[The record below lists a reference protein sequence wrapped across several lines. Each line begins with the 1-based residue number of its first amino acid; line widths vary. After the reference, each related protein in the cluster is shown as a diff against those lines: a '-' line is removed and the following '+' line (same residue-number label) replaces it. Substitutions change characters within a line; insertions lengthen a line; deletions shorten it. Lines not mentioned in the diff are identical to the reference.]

1 MNSFPMTKA
10 TSCAC
15 RLNWWSDL
23 KKQIKFEARRQL
35 HYPMPLVDRW
45 LSAASR
51 HNAVLLL
58 FVVCCGVTIIG
69 ALVIR
74 DMQQANTE
82 AQRMYKSSV
91 DGLEEIGELQYDA
104 QETRRTTLYAL
115 TTTDSNLQI
124 EYADQTRNADR
135 RVREEIAEYG
145 RQAKGSEEL
154 ALADRLSRDWTAYLG
169 VRDEVLASILEGS
182 TSEAVSLDLAGGVP
196 AFERVRQ
203 DLNEVKRLYG
213 EDASREQASLAES
226 SRRSSSRMVGIL
238 SFTFLLSIA
247 AVWAIQRSQL
257 MGRMQL
263 ANLQMEFVASV
274 SHELRTPL
282 AVIRSAADN
291 IADGLVKNTDAL
303 LRYGTI
309 LQHQSRS
316 MAELVDQILL
326 FASTEDRNRRVTLQP
341 LAVELIVET
350 VLADTEVLIRDSG
363 FTLDL
368 EIEPGLP
375 HALGD
380 LAGITQCL
388 RNLVGN
394 AVKYGGSDR
403 RIVLQATASLP
414 RDRFPGE
421 LRVSVTDRGIGID
434 SSEIVHIFDPFY
446 RSPRVHASQIHG
458 TGLGLAL
465 AKRIAESMGGSLTVL
480 SQISVGSTFTLH
492 LQIAQGENIQVAAA
506 EERQTRM
513 SLT

>member
-1 MNSFPMTKA
+1 MNYFRTTRA
-10 TSCAC
+10 TSFAC
-15 RLNWWSDL
+15 RFNWLIDL
-23 KKQIKFEARRQL
+23 KKQAKFESKGRS
-35 HYPMPLVDRW
+35 HYPMQRIDQW

-58 FVVCCGVTIIG
+58 FVVCCGVTVIG

-82 AQRMYKSSV
+82 AQKMYKSSV
-91 DGLEEIGELQYDA
+91 NGLQEIGELQYDA

-115 TTTDSNLQI
+115 TTTDSNLQV
-124 EYADQTRNADR
+124 EYADQTRDADR
-135 RVREEIAEYG
+135 RVRNGIAEYG
-145 RQAKGSEEL
+145 RQAKGPEEL
-154 ALADRLSRDWTAYLG
+154 ALAERLNRDWTAYLG

-182 TSEAVSLDLAGGVP
+182 TSEAVNLDLKGGVP

-238 SFTFLLSIA
+238 SFTFLLSTA
-247 AVWAIQRSQL
+247 AVWAIQRSQML
-257 MGRMQL
+257 GRMQL

-291 IADGLVKNTDAL
+291 IADGLVKNMDAL
-303 LRYGTI
+303 LRYGAI

-316 MAELVDQILL
+316 MGELVDQILL
-326 FASTEDRNRRVTLQP
+326 FASTEDRKKRVPLQP
-341 LAVELIVET
+341 LPVERIIET
-350 VLADTEVLIRDSG
+350 VLSDTEALVRDSG
-363 FTLDL
+363 FTLDI
-368 EIEPGLP
+368 EVEPGLP
-375 HALGD
+375 HVLGD

-394 AVKYGGSDR
+394 AVKYGGADR
-403 RIVLQATASLP
+403 RILLRAGAFLP
-414 RDRFPGE
+414 RDKFPGE
-421 LRVSVTDRGIGID
+421 VRISITDRGIGID
-434 SSEIVHIFDPFY
+434 SSEIAHIFDPFY

-465 AKRIAESMGGSLTVL
+465 AKRIAESMGGSLTVFSQL
-480 SQISVGSTFTLH
+480 SAGSTFTLH
-492 LQIAQGENIQVAAA
+492 LQIAQGDDLTMPASDG
-506 EERQTRM
+506 RQSRM

>member
-1 MNSFPMTKA
+1 
-10 TSCAC
+10 
-15 RLNWWSDL
+15 
-23 KKQIKFEARRQL
+23 
-35 HYPMPLVDRW
+35 MPLVDRL

-82 AQRMYKSSV
+82 AQKMYKSSV
-91 DGLEEIGELQYDA
+91 NGLQEIGELQYDA

-115 TTTDSNLQI
+115 TTTDSNLQV
-124 EYADQTRNADR
+124 EYADQTRDADR
-135 RVREEIAEYG
+135 KVRNGIAEYG
-145 RQAKGSEEL
+145 RQAKGPEEL
-154 ALADRLSRDWTAYLG
+154 ALADRLNRDWMAYLG

-238 SFTFLLSIA
+238 SFTFLLSTA
-247 AVWAIQRSQL
+247 AIWAIQRSQML
-257 MGRMQL
+257 GRMQL
-263 ANLQMEFVASV
+263 ASLQMEFVASV

-291 IADGLVKNTDAL
+291 IADGLVKNMDAL
-303 LRYGTI
+303 LRYGAI

-316 MAELVDQILL
+316 MIDLVDQILL
-326 FASTEDRNRRVTLQP
+326 FASTEDRKKRVSLQP
-341 LAVELIVET
+341 VTVEQIVET
-350 VLADTEVLIRDSG
+350 VLADTEALVRDAG

-368 EIEPGLP
+368 DIEPGLP
-375 HALGD
+375 AALGD
-380 LAGITQCL
+380 LPGITHCL

-394 AVKYGGSDR
+394 AVKYGGADR
-403 RIVLQATASLP
+403 RVLLRAAISVP
-414 RDRFPGE
+414 RDKTAEE
-421 LRVSVTDRGIGID
+421 LRISIADRGIGID

-465 AKRIAESMGGSLTVL
+465 AKRIAESMGGSLTVI
-480 SQISVGSTFTLH
+480 SQISAGSTFTLH
-492 LQIAQGENIQVAAA
+492 LQISKGEDTLFAQDEG
-506 EERQTRM
+506 RQSRM